1 LAARSVSKSAE
12 AFRTIRE
19 VSEWLGLETHV
30 LRFWES
36 KFPQVRPVRLA
47 GERRYYRVK
56 DMLILGGI
64 KKLLREDGMTI
75 KGVQNLIKNRGVQYV
90 VDLAPS
96 LDSDV
101 SLDYAV
107 RDGRGEDADVQDHS
121 SPSLCS
127 ETLQHDADTE
137 AGLSELR
144 QGSFDDLFVAK
155 GSFSELENPKSEDDP
170 ANLGS
175 DIIDIEQAE
184 KYDRADI
191 EENELESGVGETVE
205 ATYNLSETV
214 TVEGETI
221 DKSTFEIESGRDIT
235 DGVMA
240 PEASDSTFEA
250 KAGFKHV
257 TIPAVVDTQGL
268 ISGLTQLDVLSRKQ
282 SRELTPLIGKLAV
295 LRNELE
301 ERPE

>member
-107 RDGRGEDADVQDHS
+107 RDGRGEDADVKDHS

-144 QGSFDDLFVAK
+144 Q

-191 EENELESGVGETVE
+191 EENELESGVGGTVK

-214 TVEGETI
+214 TVEGESI

-250 KAGFKHV
+250 EAGFEHV